1 MHPQRRNTM
10 SHQGSGLVN
19 RSSTQIPL
27 TQIEPNVWEVPR
39 DFQSGM
45 KVPARIY
52 ADEDLLS
59 KMRTDR
65 TIQQC
70 VNVAHLDGICKYA
83 ITMPDGHE
91 GYGFPIGGVAATDY
105 DEGLISPGGVGYD
118 INCLSGNSRVLHDL
132 GYTRQISDFDK
143 EWKHSVIKCIGKN
156 LQTSSTGL
164 VRFLHQKPYNRILKI
179 RTLLGH
185 EAVATEDHPFLT
197 PDGMT
202 PLGELASRKVAVYPF
217 VGVPYEEP
225 SEFVIL
231 SREGIDRLR
240 IPINKDLLV
249 RELQNRALL
258 PLTSRNSKLPFLLK
272 IMGFLLGDGTLIYTP
287 KTHLAAFYGKEED
300 LQLIRED
307 LRRIGYTP
315 SQIYHRTRKSRIET
329 KYKEYSFETTESWFK
344 TTARS
349 FIALVAAMGI
359 PLGNKAS
366 QDFTLPDWLFK
377 LERWQKRLFLATF
390 FGADLSK
397 PRTFTKHE
405 YNFYT
410 PALGLNKKARF
421 AESGLQLLK
430 QLQALLRSF
439 DVKATLGSIEEDA
452 FTGVGGVSSRIR
464 LLVSAEPM
472 NLIRFWSTVGYEY
485 NRVKA
490 SLGNAAVHYLKLKQ
504 KLHGERVETSKTA
517 IALTTS
523 GTSANEVYKRLESEF
538 INRRFLERSVY
549 EGRRTTPRV
558 AQNFMTFNEFLVSAT
573 QGLGTSGA
581 VWDEV
586 LAVEEVPDFKQEVFD
601 FTTSSD
607 AHNFV
612 ANGFIVS
619 NCGVRLI
626 RTNLTEEEV
635 RPVLPKLVDTIFN
648 FIPSGLGSRGQV
660 KLSITEL
667 DRAVTD
673 GLDWAVDHG
682 YAWPEDPKTIEE
694 EGCMEAADPSKVSNS
709 AKSRGAPQL
718 GSLGSGNHFIEI
730 ERADKI
736 FDKRVAERL
745 GIHKEGQIL
754 VLIHTGS
761 RGYGHQ
767 TCSDYLR
774 VMERAI
780 NKYNI
785 KLPDRELA
793 ACPSKSPEAEDYIPA
808 MSAACNFAFVNR
820 QMITHWAREAF
831 SKVFQ
836 RPADSLDM
844 KIVYDVAHNV
854 AKVESHAIDG
864 ETRKVTVHRKGATRS
879 FPPGHHDI
887 PVEYRDVG
895 QPVLIPGSMGTS
907 SWVLIGTPR
916 AMELSF
922 GTTAH
927 GAGRFMSRSGA
938 KRKWF
943 GGDLKKSLE
952 SQGIVIRAA
961 SMEVLAEEAPGAYK
975 DVDRVVEVSHQLGIG
990 QKVVRM
996 TPIGVAKG

>member
-1 MHPQRRNTM
+1 
-10 SHQGSGLVN
+10 
-19 RSSTQIPL
+19 
-27 TQIEPNVWEVPR
+27 
-39 DFQSGM
+39 M

-118 INCLSGNSRVLHDL
+118 VNCIRGSSLIADEFGCARPIADFENPWRGSSIRCLEKNHALS
-132 GYTRQISDFDK
+132 K
-143 EWKHSVIKCIGKN
+143 
-156 LQTSSTGL
+156 TGI
-164 VRFLHQKPYNRILKI
+164 VRFLRQQPKRQVLRV

-185 EAVATEDHPFLT
+185 EIEVTEDHPFLT
-197 PDGMT
+197 PRGMV
-202 PLGELASRKVAVYPF
+202 PADEIAGKRVAVLPF
-217 VGVPYEEP
+217 NGVEFEEPEQFTIVGKETVLSLRAPVNTDAIIKELEKRNLLPLNSRNPKLPYLLKILGFTMGDGSLTLTPRTHQVWFYGKDEDLEKIREDVQRTGFTPSKIYSRLRQSQITTKYSTYDFPYEEH
-225 SEFVIL
+225 SFAVRARSL
-231 SREGIDRLR
+231 VLLLQAMGC
-240 IPINKDLLV
+240 PIGHKANKD
-249 RELQNRALL
+249 
-258 PLTSRNSKLPFLLK
+258 F
-272 IMGFLLGDGTLIYTP
+272 
-287 KTHLAAFYGKEED
+287 
-300 LQLIRED
+300 
-307 LRRIGYTP
+307 
-315 SQIYHRTRKSRIET
+315 
-329 KYKEYSFETTESWFK
+329 
-344 TTARS
+344 
-349 FIALVAAMGI
+349 GI
-359 PLGNKAS
+359 PLWVY
-366 QDFTLPDWLFK
+366 QLPK
-377 LERWQKRLFLATF
+377 WQKRLFLASL
-390 FGADLSK
+390 FGADMSK
-397 PRTFTKHE
+397 PQTITGHRF
-405 YNFYT
+405 NFYE
-410 PALGLNKKARF
+410 PVLAQNKKSHLANSGRKLLSQIADLISEF
-421 AESGLQLLK
+421 NVRAGISSTEES
-430 QLQALLRSF
+430 AYM
-439 DVKATLGSIEEDA
+439 
-452 FTGVGGVSSRIR
+452 GVQGESCRIR
-464 LLVSAEPM
+464 LLVSSEPS
-472 NLIRFWSTVGYEY
+472 NLIRFWSTIGYEY
-485 NRVKA
+485 NGHKSFLANV
-490 SLGNAAVHYLKLKQ
+490 AVHYLKLKQ
-504 KLHGERVETSKTA
+504 RILHEKSQDAEIA
-517 IALTTS
+517 ISLMTS
-523 GTSANEVYKRLESEF
+523 GAAQSEVSSHLKSRYVSSS
-538 INRRFLERSVY
+538 FLERSMKG
-549 EGRRTTPRV
+549 EIKTTPRTPP
-558 AQNFMTFNEFLVSAT
+558 NFPTFDKFLGQAT
-573 QGLGTSGA
+573 KGLKKSGA

-586 LAVEEVPDFKQEVFD
+586 VSVEEVADFNEDVYD
-601 FTTSSD
+601 FTTASD
-607 AHNFV
+607 AHNFI
-612 ANGFIVS
+612 ANGFVVS

-626 RTNLTEEEV
+626 RTNLTEAEV

-660 KLSITEL
+660 KLSVSEL

-730 ERADKI
+730 ERADRI
-736 FDKRVAERL
+736 FDKRVAEHL

-767 TCSDYLR
+767 ICSDYLK

-793 ACPSKSPEAEDYIPA
+793 ACPSKSPEAEDYIRA

-820 QMITHWAREAF
+820 QMITHWSREAF

-854 AKVESHAIDG
+854 AKVESHLIDG
-864 ETRKVTVHRKGATRS
+864 ETKKVTVHRKGATRS
-879 FPPGHHDI
+879 FPPGHRDI
-887 PVEYRDVG
+887 PAEYRDVG

-943 GGDLKKSLE
+943 GADLKKSLE

>member
-1 MHPQRRNTM
+1 MNLERRETM

-27 TQIEPNVWEVPR
+27 TQIEPNIWEVPK
-39 DFQSGM
+39 DFQPGM

-70 VNVAHLDGICKYA
+70 VNVAHLGGICKYA

-118 INCLSGNSRVLHDL
+118 INC
-132 GYTRQISDFDK
+132 
-143 EWKHSVIKCIGKN
+143 
-156 LQTSSTGL
+156 
-164 VRFLHQKPYNRILKI
+164 
-179 RTLLGH
+179 
-185 EAVATEDHPFLT
+185 
-197 PDGMT
+197 
-202 PLGELASRKVAVYPF
+202 
-217 VGVPYEEP
+217 
-225 SEFVIL
+225 
-231 SREGIDRLR
+231 
-240 IPINKDLLV
+240 
-249 RELQNRALL
+249 
-258 PLTSRNSKLPFLLK
+258 
-272 IMGFLLGDGTLIYTP
+272 
-287 KTHLAAFYGKEED
+287 
-300 LQLIRED
+300 
-307 LRRIGYTP
+307 
-315 SQIYHRTRKSRIET
+315 
-329 KYKEYSFETTESWFK
+329 
-344 TTARS
+344 
-349 FIALVAAMGI
+349 
-359 PLGNKAS
+359 
-366 QDFTLPDWLFK
+366 
-377 LERWQKRLFLATF
+377 
-390 FGADLSK
+390 
-397 PRTFTKHE
+397 
-405 YNFYT
+405 
-410 PALGLNKKARF
+410 
-421 AESGLQLLK
+421 
-430 QLQALLRSF
+430 
-439 DVKATLGSIEEDA
+439 
-452 FTGVGGVSSRIR
+452 
-464 LLVSAEPM
+464 
-472 NLIRFWSTVGYEY
+472 
-485 NRVKA
+485 
-490 SLGNAAVHYLKLKQ
+490 
-504 KLHGERVETSKTA
+504 
-517 IALTTS
+517 
-523 GTSANEVYKRLESEF
+523 
-538 INRRFLERSVY
+538 
-549 EGRRTTPRV
+549 
-558 AQNFMTFNEFLVSAT
+558 
-573 QGLGTSGA
+573 
-581 VWDEV
+581 
-586 LAVEEVPDFKQEVFD
+586 
-601 FTTSSD
+601 
-607 AHNFV
+607 
-612 ANGFIVS
+612 
-619 NCGVRLI
+619 GVRLI

-660 KLSITEL
+660 KLSVTEL

-694 EGCMEAADPSKVSNS
+694 EGCMEAADPSKVSNT

-736 FDKRVAERL
+736 FDKRVAGRL

-820 QMITHWAREAF
+820 QMITHWTREAF

-854 AKVESHAIDG
+854 AKVESHKIDG
-864 ETRKVTVHRKGATRS
+864 ETKKVIVHRKGATRS
-879 FPPGHHDI
+879 FPPGHQDI
-887 PVEYRDVG
+887 PAEYRDVG

>member
-1 MHPQRRNTM
+1 M

-27 TQIEPNVWEVPR
+27 TQIEPNIWEVPK

-118 INCLSGNSRVLHDL
+118 INC
-132 GYTRQISDFDK
+132 
-143 EWKHSVIKCIGKN
+143 
-156 LQTSSTGL
+156 
-164 VRFLHQKPYNRILKI
+164 
-179 RTLLGH
+179 
-185 EAVATEDHPFLT
+185 
-197 PDGMT
+197 
-202 PLGELASRKVAVYPF
+202 
-217 VGVPYEEP
+217 
-225 SEFVIL
+225 
-231 SREGIDRLR
+231 
-240 IPINKDLLV
+240 
-249 RELQNRALL
+249 
-258 PLTSRNSKLPFLLK
+258 
-272 IMGFLLGDGTLIYTP
+272 
-287 KTHLAAFYGKEED
+287 
-300 LQLIRED
+300 
-307 LRRIGYTP
+307 
-315 SQIYHRTRKSRIET
+315 
-329 KYKEYSFETTESWFK
+329 
-344 TTARS
+344 
-349 FIALVAAMGI
+349 
-359 PLGNKAS
+359 
-366 QDFTLPDWLFK
+366 
-377 LERWQKRLFLATF
+377 
-390 FGADLSK
+390 
-397 PRTFTKHE
+397 
-405 YNFYT
+405 
-410 PALGLNKKARF
+410 
-421 AESGLQLLK
+421 
-430 QLQALLRSF
+430 
-439 DVKATLGSIEEDA
+439 
-452 FTGVGGVSSRIR
+452 
-464 LLVSAEPM
+464 
-472 NLIRFWSTVGYEY
+472 
-485 NRVKA
+485 
-490 SLGNAAVHYLKLKQ
+490 
-504 KLHGERVETSKTA
+504 
-517 IALTTS
+517 
-523 GTSANEVYKRLESEF
+523 
-538 INRRFLERSVY
+538 
-549 EGRRTTPRV
+549 
-558 AQNFMTFNEFLVSAT
+558 
-573 QGLGTSGA
+573 
-581 VWDEV
+581 
-586 LAVEEVPDFKQEVFD
+586 
-601 FTTSSD
+601 
-607 AHNFV
+607 
-612 ANGFIVS
+612 
-619 NCGVRLI
+619 GVRLI

-682 YAWPEDPKTIEE
+682 YAWPEAPKTIEE

-767 TCSDYLR
+767 ICSDYLR

-820 QMITHWAREAF
+820 QMITHWSREAF

-854 AKVESHAIDG
+854 AKVESHVIDG
-864 ETRKVTVHRKGATRS
+864 ETKKVTVHRKGATRS
-879 FPPGHHDI
+879 FPPGHRDI
-887 PVEYRDVG
+887 PAEYRDVG

-943 GGDLKKSLE
+943 GADLKKSLE

-975 DVDRVVEVSHQLGIG
+975 DVDRVADVSRQLGIG
-990 QKVVRM
+990 TKVVRM

>member
-1 MHPQRRNTM
+1 MHPERRETM
-10 SHQGSGLVN
+10 SHQGSGLIN
-19 RSSTQIPL
+19 RSSSEIPL
-27 TQIEPNVWEVPR
+27 TQIEPNIWEVPK

-70 VNVAHLDGICKYA
+70 VNVAHLDGIRKYA

-118 INCLSGNSRVLHDL
+118 I
-132 GYTRQISDFDK
+132 
-143 EWKHSVIKCIGKN
+143 
-156 LQTSSTGL
+156 
-164 VRFLHQKPYNRILKI
+164 
-179 RTLLGH
+179 
-185 EAVATEDHPFLT
+185 
-197 PDGMT
+197 
-202 PLGELASRKVAVYPF
+202 
-217 VGVPYEEP
+217 
-225 SEFVIL
+225 
-231 SREGIDRLR
+231 
-240 IPINKDLLV
+240 
-249 RELQNRALL
+249 
-258 PLTSRNSKLPFLLK
+258 
-272 IMGFLLGDGTLIYTP
+272 
-287 KTHLAAFYGKEED
+287 
-300 LQLIRED
+300 
-307 LRRIGYTP
+307 
-315 SQIYHRTRKSRIET
+315 
-329 KYKEYSFETTESWFK
+329 
-344 TTARS
+344 
-349 FIALVAAMGI
+349 
-359 PLGNKAS
+359 
-366 QDFTLPDWLFK
+366 
-377 LERWQKRLFLATF
+377 
-390 FGADLSK
+390 
-397 PRTFTKHE
+397 
-405 YNFYT
+405 
-410 PALGLNKKARF
+410 
-421 AESGLQLLK
+421 
-430 QLQALLRSF
+430 
-439 DVKATLGSIEEDA
+439 
-452 FTGVGGVSSRIR
+452 
-464 LLVSAEPM
+464 
-472 NLIRFWSTVGYEY
+472 
-485 NRVKA
+485 
-490 SLGNAAVHYLKLKQ
+490 
-504 KLHGERVETSKTA
+504 
-517 IALTTS
+517 
-523 GTSANEVYKRLESEF
+523 
-538 INRRFLERSVY
+538 
-549 EGRRTTPRV
+549 
-558 AQNFMTFNEFLVSAT
+558 
-573 QGLGTSGA
+573 
-581 VWDEV
+581 
-586 LAVEEVPDFKQEVFD
+586 
-601 FTTSSD
+601 
-607 AHNFV
+607 
-612 ANGFIVS
+612 

-660 KLSITEL
+660 KLSVTEL

-682 YAWPEDPKTIEE
+682 YAWSEDPKTIEE

-767 TCSDYLR
+767 ICSDYLR

-820 QMITHWAREAF
+820 QMITHWSREAF

-836 RPADSLDM
+836 RAADSLDM

-854 AKVESHAIDG
+854 AKVESHKIDG
-864 ETRKVTVHRKGATRS
+864 ETKKVTVHRKGATRS

-887 PVEYRDVG
+887 PAEYREVG

>member
-1 MHPQRRNTM
+1 MMAQEM
-10 SHQGSGLVN
+10 SSAS
-19 RSSTQIPL
+19 RSSSNIPL
-27 TQIEPNVWEVPR
+27 TRVAENIWEVAP
-39 DFQSGM
+39 DFQPGM

-52 ADEDLLS
+52 ADEDLLA

-70 VNVAHLDGICKYA
+70 VNVTHLDGIYNYA

-118 INCLSGNSRVLHDL
+118 INC
-132 GYTRQISDFDK
+132 
-143 EWKHSVIKCIGKN
+143 
-156 LQTSSTGL
+156 
-164 VRFLHQKPYNRILKI
+164 
-179 RTLLGH
+179 
-185 EAVATEDHPFLT
+185 
-197 PDGMT
+197 
-202 PLGELASRKVAVYPF
+202 
-217 VGVPYEEP
+217 
-225 SEFVIL
+225 
-231 SREGIDRLR
+231 
-240 IPINKDLLV
+240 
-249 RELQNRALL
+249 
-258 PLTSRNSKLPFLLK
+258 
-272 IMGFLLGDGTLIYTP
+272 
-287 KTHLAAFYGKEED
+287 
-300 LQLIRED
+300 
-307 LRRIGYTP
+307 
-315 SQIYHRTRKSRIET
+315 
-329 KYKEYSFETTESWFK
+329 
-344 TTARS
+344 
-349 FIALVAAMGI
+349 
-359 PLGNKAS
+359 
-366 QDFTLPDWLFK
+366 
-377 LERWQKRLFLATF
+377 
-390 FGADLSK
+390 
-397 PRTFTKHE
+397 
-405 YNFYT
+405 
-410 PALGLNKKARF
+410 
-421 AESGLQLLK
+421 
-430 QLQALLRSF
+430 
-439 DVKATLGSIEEDA
+439 
-452 FTGVGGVSSRIR
+452 
-464 LLVSAEPM
+464 
-472 NLIRFWSTVGYEY
+472 
-485 NRVKA
+485 
-490 SLGNAAVHYLKLKQ
+490 
-504 KLHGERVETSKTA
+504 
-517 IALTTS
+517 
-523 GTSANEVYKRLESEF
+523 
-538 INRRFLERSVY
+538 
-549 EGRRTTPRV
+549 
-558 AQNFMTFNEFLVSAT
+558 
-573 QGLGTSGA
+573 
-581 VWDEV
+581 
-586 LAVEEVPDFKQEVFD
+586 
-601 FTTSSD
+601 
-607 AHNFV
+607 
-612 ANGFIVS
+612 
-619 NCGVRLI
+619 GVRLI

-635 RPVLPKLVDTIFN
+635 RPVLPKLVDNIFN
-648 FIPSGLGSRGQV
+648 IIPSGLGSRGQV
-660 KLSITEL
+660 KLSVTEL
-667 DRAVTD
+667 DRAVTG

-694 EGCMEAADPSKVSNS
+694 EGCMEADDPSKVSNS

-767 TCSDYLR
+767 TCSDYLK

-820 QMITHWAREAF
+820 QMITHWSREAF

-844 KIVYDVAHNV
+844 KIIYDVAHNV
-854 AKVESHAIDG
+854 AKVESHLIDG
-864 ETRKVTVHRKGATRS
+864 ETKKVTVHRKGATRS
-879 FPPGHHDI
+879 FPPGHRDI
-887 PVEYRDVG
+887 PAEYRDVG

-907 SWVLIGTPR
+907 SWVLIGTPQ

-927 GAGRFMSRSGA
+927 GAGRFMSRTGA

-943 GGDLKKSLE
+943 GNDLKKNLE

>member
-1 MHPQRRNTM
+1 M

-19 RSSTQIPL
+19 RSSTQFPL
-27 TQIEPNVWEVPR
+27 TQIEPNIWEVPK

-118 INCLSGNSRVLHDL
+118 INC
-132 GYTRQISDFDK
+132 
-143 EWKHSVIKCIGKN
+143 
-156 LQTSSTGL
+156 
-164 VRFLHQKPYNRILKI
+164 
-179 RTLLGH
+179 
-185 EAVATEDHPFLT
+185 
-197 PDGMT
+197 
-202 PLGELASRKVAVYPF
+202 
-217 VGVPYEEP
+217 
-225 SEFVIL
+225 
-231 SREGIDRLR
+231 
-240 IPINKDLLV
+240 
-249 RELQNRALL
+249 
-258 PLTSRNSKLPFLLK
+258 
-272 IMGFLLGDGTLIYTP
+272 
-287 KTHLAAFYGKEED
+287 
-300 LQLIRED
+300 
-307 LRRIGYTP
+307 
-315 SQIYHRTRKSRIET
+315 
-329 KYKEYSFETTESWFK
+329 
-344 TTARS
+344 
-349 FIALVAAMGI
+349 
-359 PLGNKAS
+359 
-366 QDFTLPDWLFK
+366 
-377 LERWQKRLFLATF
+377 
-390 FGADLSK
+390 
-397 PRTFTKHE
+397 
-405 YNFYT
+405 
-410 PALGLNKKARF
+410 
-421 AESGLQLLK
+421 
-430 QLQALLRSF
+430 
-439 DVKATLGSIEEDA
+439 
-452 FTGVGGVSSRIR
+452 
-464 LLVSAEPM
+464 
-472 NLIRFWSTVGYEY
+472 
-485 NRVKA
+485 
-490 SLGNAAVHYLKLKQ
+490 
-504 KLHGERVETSKTA
+504 
-517 IALTTS
+517 
-523 GTSANEVYKRLESEF
+523 
-538 INRRFLERSVY
+538 
-549 EGRRTTPRV
+549 
-558 AQNFMTFNEFLVSAT
+558 
-573 QGLGTSGA
+573 
-581 VWDEV
+581 
-586 LAVEEVPDFKQEVFD
+586 
-601 FTTSSD
+601 
-607 AHNFV
+607 
-612 ANGFIVS
+612 
-619 NCGVRLI
+619 GVRLI

-660 KLSITEL
+660 KLSVTEL

-767 TCSDYLR
+767 TCSDYLK

-820 QMITHWAREAF
+820 QMITHWSREAF

-854 AKVESHAIDG
+854 AKVESHLIDG
-864 ETRKVTVHRKGATRS
+864 ETKKFT
-879 FPPGHHDI
+879 
-887 PVEYRDVG
+887 E
-895 QPVLIPGSMGTS
+895 
-907 SWVLIGTPR
+907 IGR
-916 AMELSF
+916 A
-922 GTTAH
+922 
-927 GAGRFMSRSGA
+927 
-938 KRKWF
+938 
-943 GGDLKKSLE
+943 
-952 SQGIVIRAA
+952 
-961 SMEVLAEEAPGAYK
+961 
-975 DVDRVVEVSHQLGIG
+975 
-990 QKVVRM
+990 
-996 TPIGVAKG
+996 

>member
-1 MHPQRRNTM
+1 
-10 SHQGSGLVN
+10 
-19 RSSTQIPL
+19 
-27 TQIEPNVWEVPR
+27 
-39 DFQSGM
+39 M

-59 KMRTDR
+59 KMKTDR

-118 INCLSGNSRVLHDL
+118 VNCLSGSSIIVDEL
-132 GYTRQISDFDK
+132 GCTRRISDYSDSWHNRRIRCV
-143 EWKHSVIKCIGKN
+143 EDEAAIG
-156 LQTSSTGL
+156 TEIVG
-164 VRFLHQKPYNRILKI
+164 FLSKPTRNIL
-179 RTLLGH
+179 RVQTLLGGDLL
-185 EAVATEDHPFLT
+185 ATADHPFLT
-197 PDGMT
+197 PNGMV
-202 PLGELASRKVAVYPF
+202 PLGEVRKSKTKVAVYPF
-217 VGVPYEEP
+217 AGVEYEEP
-225 SEFVIL
+225 IEFSLVTLADVMAL
-231 SREGIDRLR
+231 S
-240 IPINKDLLV
+240 IPANRKLLCN
-249 RELQNRALL
+249 ELEKRGLI
-258 PLTSRNSKLPFLLK
+258 PLNSTNSKLPFLLK
-272 IMGFLLGDGTLIYTP
+272 IMGFIMGDGSLIFTP
-287 KTHLAAFYGKEED
+287 KTHVAWFYGKRDDLEE
-300 LQLIRED
+300 IRRDVER
-307 LRRIGYTP
+307 LGFRP
-315 SQIYHRTRKSRIET
+315 SNVYARTRESKIKT
-329 KYKEYSFETTESWFK
+329 KYADYKFVSSEFYFA
-344 TTARS
+344 ARS
-349 FIALVAAMGI
+349 RSLIALLAAMGS
-359 PLGNKAS
+359 PLGNKAAKEFS
-366 QDFTLPDWLFK
+366 LPKWLFA
-377 LERWQKRLFLATF
+377 LPRWQKRLFLASL
-390 FGADLSK
+390 FGADLSA
-397 PRTFTKHE
+397 PETLTGHG
-405 YNFYT
+405 YNFYC
-410 PALGLNKKARF
+410 PALGQNKKAAVAF
-421 AESGLQLLK
+421 SGVKLLE
-430 QLQALLRSF
+430 QIAALLRDF
-439 DVKATLGSIEEDA
+439 DVKSRVISTEKNAY
-452 FTGVGGVSSRIR
+452 TGIGGPSVRTR
-464 LLVSAEPM
+464 LLVSSEPA
-472 NLIRFWSTVGYEY
+472 NLIQFWSKVGYEY
-485 NRVKA
+485 NRQKMFLANV
-490 SLGNAAVHYLKLKQ
+490 AVHYLKLKL
-504 KLHGERVETSKTA
+504 KVLSKKVKSPIIT
-517 IALTTS
+517 ILQQTS
-523 GTSANEVYKRLESEF
+523 GGSAGEIYSGPESADTDESFRIPNTSIPGFRIGSDFPK
-538 INRRFLERSVY
+538 
-549 EGRRTTPRV
+549 
-558 AQNFMTFNEFLVSAT
+558 FNEFVKDAT
-573 QGLGTSGA
+573 KGLGRSGA
-581 VWDEV
+581 VWDEI
-586 LAVEEVPDFKQEVFD
+586 AAIEEVPFNDDVYD
-601 FTTSSD
+601 FTVASK
-607 AHNFV
+607 AHNFI
-612 ANGFIVS
+612 ANGFVVS

-626 RTNLTEEEV
+626 RTNLTEAEV

-660 KLSITEL
+660 KLSVTEL

-767 TCSDYLR
+767 ICSDYLR
-774 VMERAI
+774 LMERAM

-820 QMITHWAREAF
+820 QMITHWSREAF

-854 AKVESHAIDG
+854 AKVESHVIDG
-864 ETRKVTVHRKGATRS
+864 ETKKVTVHRKGATRS

-887 PVEYRDVG
+887 PAEYRDVG

>member
-1 MHPQRRNTM
+1 M
-10 SHQGSGLVN
+10 SQQGSGLIN
-19 RSSTQIPL
+19 RSSTQFPL
-27 TQIEPNVWEVPR
+27 TQIEPNVWEVPQ
-39 DFQSGM
+39 DYQPGM

-52 ADEDLLS
+52 ADEDLLA

-70 VNVAHLDGICKYA
+70 VNVTHLDGIYNYA

-118 INCLSGNSRVLHDL
+118 INC
-132 GYTRQISDFDK
+132 
-143 EWKHSVIKCIGKN
+143 
-156 LQTSSTGL
+156 
-164 VRFLHQKPYNRILKI
+164 
-179 RTLLGH
+179 
-185 EAVATEDHPFLT
+185 
-197 PDGMT
+197 
-202 PLGELASRKVAVYPF
+202 
-217 VGVPYEEP
+217 
-225 SEFVIL
+225 
-231 SREGIDRLR
+231 
-240 IPINKDLLV
+240 
-249 RELQNRALL
+249 
-258 PLTSRNSKLPFLLK
+258 
-272 IMGFLLGDGTLIYTP
+272 
-287 KTHLAAFYGKEED
+287 
-300 LQLIRED
+300 
-307 LRRIGYTP
+307 
-315 SQIYHRTRKSRIET
+315 
-329 KYKEYSFETTESWFK
+329 
-344 TTARS
+344 
-349 FIALVAAMGI
+349 
-359 PLGNKAS
+359 
-366 QDFTLPDWLFK
+366 
-377 LERWQKRLFLATF
+377 
-390 FGADLSK
+390 
-397 PRTFTKHE
+397 
-405 YNFYT
+405 
-410 PALGLNKKARF
+410 
-421 AESGLQLLK
+421 
-430 QLQALLRSF
+430 
-439 DVKATLGSIEEDA
+439 
-452 FTGVGGVSSRIR
+452 
-464 LLVSAEPM
+464 
-472 NLIRFWSTVGYEY
+472 
-485 NRVKA
+485 
-490 SLGNAAVHYLKLKQ
+490 
-504 KLHGERVETSKTA
+504 
-517 IALTTS
+517 
-523 GTSANEVYKRLESEF
+523 
-538 INRRFLERSVY
+538 
-549 EGRRTTPRV
+549 
-558 AQNFMTFNEFLVSAT
+558 
-573 QGLGTSGA
+573 
-581 VWDEV
+581 
-586 LAVEEVPDFKQEVFD
+586 
-601 FTTSSD
+601 
-607 AHNFV
+607 
-612 ANGFIVS
+612 
-619 NCGVRLI
+619 GVRLI
-626 RTNLTEEEV
+626 RTNLTEDEV
-635 RPVLPKLVDTIFN
+635 RPALSRLVDTIFN
-648 FIPSGLGSRGQV
+648 FIPSGLGSRGQI
-660 KLSITEL
+660 KLSAIEL
-667 DRAVTD
+667 DKAVTD
-673 GLDWAVDHG
+673 GLDWAIDKG

-694 EGCMEAADPSKVSNS
+694 EGCMEAADPSKVSSS
-709 AKSRGAPQL
+709 ARSRGAPQL

-767 TCSDYLR
+767 TCSDYLK

-780 NKYNI
+780 KKYNI

-793 ACPSKSPEAEDYIPA
+793 ACPSKSPEAEDYIHA

-854 AKVESHAIDG
+854 AKVESHLIDG
-864 ETRKVTVHRKGATRS
+864 ETKKVIVHRKGATRS
-879 FPPGHHDI
+879 FPPGHRDI
-887 PVEYRDVG
+887 PAEYRDVG